1 MTAGQRLDWINVL
14 ALGLGEEQRDDA
26 GAVPARRAGPKRPAV
41 RALKA
46 PMLPAADGRR
56 SKSRLFRTGALRRL
70 EAVFELK
77 GLGHDGAS
85 RPAFPD
91 LVASRRQGIPAARAD
106 PQDGRA
112 PHLRSRILQGSSPIA
127 VSQHIAHGLRGQ
139 KQESTVSSLAPA
151 RPSRPNHAVDWS
163 LASEISDAA
172 RQTCPL
178 RLSTCP
184 SRNLRRS
191 RSGPPGGRG
200 RRNQL

>member
-1 MTAGQRLDWINVL
+1 MGWGRSSWT
-14 ALGLGEEQRDDA
+14 
-26 GAVPARRAGPKRPAV
+26 VPAGKKSRAEAARGPRAEGALAAGCRWPAGPSHGSSEPALCGGWKRSLSSKASAIMV
-41 RALKA
+41 R
-46 PMLPAADGRR
+46 R
-56 SKSRLFRTGALRRL
+56 
-70 EAVFELK
+70 V
-77 GLGHDGAS
+77 
-85 RPAFPD
+85 
-91 LVASRRQGIPAARAD
+91 Q
-106 PQDGRA
+106 
-112 PHLRSRILQGSSPIA
+112 RSRISWRPGGRTFLRHGQTPRMAVLRTCGPGFTEGPNPIA

-191 RSGPPGGRG
+191 RSGPHGGRS